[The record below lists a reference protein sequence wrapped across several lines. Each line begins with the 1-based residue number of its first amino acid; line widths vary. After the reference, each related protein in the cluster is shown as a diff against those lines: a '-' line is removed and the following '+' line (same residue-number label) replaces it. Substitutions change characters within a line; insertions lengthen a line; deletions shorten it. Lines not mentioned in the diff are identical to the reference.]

1 MCERAKQLEVY
12 NFLKEKNVH
21 VAILQETNL
30 NIKQEYSLKG
40 LWEDANFILN
50 CGPNQSGNGVAIVS
64 LVPNIEMVH
73 AFSDCN
79 GKVMA
84 VDIEMYQEKFNRCL
98 VECRSQI
105 LI

>member
-1 MCERAKQLEVY
+1 M
-12 NFLKEKNVH
+12 
-21 VAILQETNL
+21 QETNL

-84 VDIEMYQEKFNRCL
+84 VDIEMYQEKFRLVNVHFPNRDGGMCK
-98 VECRSQI
+98 EQK
-105 LI
+105 